1 MFLLP
6 ITLLGWL
13 RMSQDWFSHCF
24 GKTAEFVQTNPHL
37 PKDFFFSWKDIN
49 ILI

>member
-1 MFLLP
+1 MFILP

-13 RMSQDWFSHCF
+13 RMSQDCFSYCF
-24 GKTAEFVQTNPHL
+24 GKTAAFVKTNAHL
-37 PKDFFFSWKDIN
+37 HKDFFSWKDIN